1 MHILSNRTS
10 SCYNGYNTVIIIIV
24 ADSRGIHVRAVT
36 RTRPPRHPPQ
46 TEGKKVTA
54 GTIAA
59 PGHHTPPTVGQPSQT
74 GNAVAF
80 PAVFYC

>member
-46 TEGKKVTA
+46 TEGKK
-54 GTIAA
+54 
-59 PGHHTPPTVGQPSQT
+59 
-74 GNAVAF
+74 
-80 PAVFYC
+80 

>member
-46 TEGKKVTA
+46 TEGAVY
-54 GTIAA
+54 
-59 PGHHTPPTVGQPSQT
+59 PTVPHG
-74 GNAVAF
+74 
-80 PAVFYC
+80 VFVLV